1 MKIGVFCSANNNIS
15 QEYFT
20 LTQELGEWM
29 AKNGHTVVYGGCDMG
44 LMKTIGHSVHDNGG
58 QAIGVVPQIIEKH
71 GIRANCLDVD
81 IPVDNLSE
89 RKDII
94 LSYSDVIIALPGGV
108 GTIDEIFTVAAG
120 KTIGYHN
127 KTISLYNMNGFS
139 NKTLELME
147 DLDNHGMIRGDYREI
162 LIPAN
167 NLEEI
172 IAILEKVK

>member
-127 KTISLYNMNGFS
+127 KTIILYNMNGFW

-147 DLDNHGMIRGDYREI
+147 DLDKHGMIRGDYREI
-162 LIPAN
+162 IIPAN